1 MKSEKPVEQRKIER
15 FLNRSYLGKWAFIGL
30 LIGLVAGFGATLF
43 YLAIQGVSD
52 LFLGGITGFYP
63 PNPAG
68 EAPASASLNPHFF
81 LVPLSTAIGGIIAG
95 LIIFLLAPE
104 AEGHGTDAAID
115 AFHNRGGEIRR
126 RVPIIKTIASAFTI
140 GSGGSAGREGPT
152 AQIAAGFGSM
162 IGDVFGLSA
171 RDRRIALAAGI
182 GAGIGSIF
190 KSPFGGAILSAE
202 ILYSGADIEA
212 DALIPSFIAAP
223 VGYVIFGLF
232 TGFTPIF
239 GSTIQ
244 YNFTHP
250 LNLVFYAIL
259 GALCAL
265 VGRLYTAT
273 FYSVKEFFDRLR
285 IPKYMRPMIGAA
297 IAGVI
302 GIFFPEV
309 IGLGY
314 GFLQF
319 AINGNFALVSVNYV
333 VLPTILILFALIF
346 LKIIATSFTVGSGGS
361 GGVFAPALF
370 IGGFLGAFL
379 WTVIH
384 SFDPTLIPI
393 PAPLIIVGMMAL
405 FAGVGRA
412 PIATILMV
420 SEMTG
425 NLTLLAPSMI
435 AVVISYYLT
444 GSKYTIYHSQVET
457 KADSPAHRGEYNVPL
472 MTKILVEGAM
482 TREVLTLEESD
493 PVAKAEELMVQKKF
507 KGIPVVSRGGK
518 LEGIVTLSDVSRVP
532 GERAKTTRVSEIMTQ
547 NVVSIGPGE
556 TLYEALRKMTN
567 NSVGRL
573 PVVDPGS
580 GLVGIITREDLFR
593 AYEKLVSKSLPSR
606 SVDGELR

>member
-1 MKSEKPVEQRKIER
+1 MKPEKPEEQRKIER

-43 YLAIQGVSD
+43 YLAIQLVSD
-52 LFLGGITGFYP
+52 LFLGGITGFFP

-68 EAPASASLNPHFF
+68 EASAPASLNPHFL

-95 LIIFLLAPE
+95 LIIYWFAPE
-104 AEGHGTDAAID
+104 AEGHGTDATID
-115 AFHNRGGEIRR
+115 AFHNKGGVIRR
-126 RVPIIKTIASAFTI
+126 RVPIVKTIASAFTI
-140 GSGGSAGREGPT
+140 GTGGSAGREGPT

-239 GSTIQ
+239 GSAIQ

-259 GALCAL
+259 GMLCAL
-265 VGRLYTAT
+265 VGRLYTTT
-273 FYSVKEFFDRLR
+273 FYSVKAFFDRLR
-285 IPKYMRPMIGAA
+285 VPRYLRPMIGAA

-319 AINGNFALVSVNYV
+319 AINGNFALVSVNYI
-333 VLPTILILFALIF
+333 VLPTILTLFALIF
-346 LKIIATSFTVGSGGS
+346 LKIVATSFTVGSGGS

-379 WTVIH
+379 WVVIS
-384 SFDPTLIPI
+384 SFNPNLIPI

-457 KADSPAHRGEYNVPL
+457 KAESPAHRGEYNVPL
-472 MTKILVEGAM
+472 MTKIPVESAM
-482 TREVLTLEESD
+482 TREVVTLREKD
-493 PVAKAEELMVQKKF
+493 PVARANELMMEKKF
-507 KGIPVVSRGGK
+507 KGIPVISPEGK
-518 LEGIVTLSDVSRVP
+518 PVGIVTLSDVARIP
-532 GERAKTTRVSEIMTQ
+532 SEKMESTPVAAIMTQ
-547 NVVSIGPGE
+547 NVITIGPRE
-556 TLYEALRKMTN
+556 SLYDALGKMTI

-573 PVVDPGS
+573 PVVDLAS
-580 GLVGIITREDLFR
+580 GKLLGIITRADLFR
-593 AYEKLVSKSLPSR
+593 AYDQVVSKSLDSR
-606 SVDGELR
+606 SVDELR